1 MTVEVNPEWLTVR
14 DIPAWTIMDLDAV
27 LEATGPG
34 TPRLQEDVTTSNT
47 MAFFKTTI
55 ATPYLV
61 TPVFGFTLPDPNKRV
76 EFDHRKGDILG
87 DAGIHPTTYEVCNL
101 VEETTYVGARI

>member
-1 MTVEVNPEWLTVR
+1 
-14 DIPAWTIMDLDAV
+14 MDLDAV

-47 MAFFKTTI
+47 MAVFKTTI

-61 TPVFGFTLPDPNKRV
+61 TPVFGVTLPDPNKRV

-87 DAGIHPTTYEVCNL
+87 PRASVIVVPL
-101 VEETTYVGARI
+101 